1 MPTTVTALNE
11 LRAKRKALAEQADQ
25 IVQAAIE
32 DERGLTAEEQ
42 EKYDQIMQD
51 IDSLTERIG
60 MLERHLDVQR
70 ATNES
75 VILSAGPDQAEPND
89 SADLTTS
96 DDLAERAFEKWVR
109 YGAQALEPDEARAL
123 RELRALGT
131 GTGAAGG
138 YLVPKRIASA
148 IETAMSR
155 YNQIL
160 PYVTVLRTSSGEPF
174 GIPTL
179 DETSVKGELVAEGS
193 ATTQQDPTFGQ
204 KELKGYLFSSKLVP
218 ASLQLL
224 QDSSIDL
231 ADYLGQILGQRVGR
245 ILNQYL
251 TTGTGSNEPE
261 GLQTGAPVGKQG
273 ATGQTTS
280 VTYEDLVDLIASV
293 DQAYHTNARWM
304 FSANTWA
311 AVKKLKDGN
320 GRPLWV
326 PDVAT
331 GSGTLLGFPYVINP
345 DMPDMAASAK
355 SIIFGDFQAAYTARL
370 VRGIQLRR
378 SEERYLEY
386 FQVAFVAFQ
395 RADGAVVDTQ
405 AAKCYQNSAT

>member
-1 MPTTVTALNE
+1 MATTVTALNE
-11 LRAKRKALAEQADQ
+11 LRERRQALAKEADALLK
-25 IVQAAIE
+25 AAIVE
-32 DERGLTAEEQ
+32 DRNLTAEER
-42 EKYDQIMQD
+42 EKYHRIMSD
-51 IDSLTERIG
+51 IDGLTERINL
-60 MLERHLDVQR
+60 LERHLDVQR
-70 ATNES
+70 ETNES
-75 VILSAGPDQAEPND
+75 VIVTSRLDEP
-89 SADLTTS
+89 ADEDAADG

-109 YGAQALEPDEARAL
+109 FGAQALEPEEARAL

-131 GTGAAGG
+131 GTGASGG

-224 QDSSIDL
+224 QDSAIDL
-231 ADYLGQILGQRVGR
+231 ASYLGNILGQRVGR

-293 DQAYHTNARWM
+293 DQAYHPNARWM
-304 FSANTWA
+304 FNANTWA

-326 PDVAT
+326 PDIAT

-345 DMPDMAASAK
+345 DMPDMAASEK
-355 SIIFGDFQAAYTARL
+355 SIIFGDFKAAYTARL
-370 VRGIQLRR
+370 VNGIQLRR

-405 AAKCYQNSAT
+405 AAKCYQNSAS